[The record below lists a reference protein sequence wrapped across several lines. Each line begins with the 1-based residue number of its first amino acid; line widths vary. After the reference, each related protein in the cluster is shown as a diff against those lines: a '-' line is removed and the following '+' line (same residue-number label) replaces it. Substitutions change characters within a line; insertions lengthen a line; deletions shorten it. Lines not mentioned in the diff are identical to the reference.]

1 MKDTDA
7 RNAILTL
14 QYEKKALERRIE
26 YSDREIRRAIDRIE
40 SLGNTIQALLDY
52 FELMKID
59 QPDIILI
66 AKKKEIKNEKRS

>member
-14 QYEKKALERRIE
+14 QCEKKALERKITME
-26 YSDREIRRAIDRIE
+26 EAEMHCAIRRIV
-40 SLGNTIQALLDY
+40 SLENTIQSLLDY
-52 FELMKID
+52 FELMEID

-66 AKKKEIKNEKRS
+66 AKKKEIKK